1 MPFSIDGII
10 LRFPGGEA
18 GVIRQHQLARDMS
31 DEGGDAMIADLRIE
45 REGQPD
51 LQGKLRFTSEAFLRF
66 PGKDDAEKF
75 YAADSP
81 HKRPVAGCLG
91 LPAQHR
97 IRYRTPLA
105 SETEKADAGDRYGDI
120 FVDTEKSHEAYKEW
134 LAMTR
139 PAPGPGGRRRPLWF
153 DRPLRPVAEAYKL
166 SPGSRRV

>member
-18 GVIRQHQLARDMS
+18 GVIRQHQKS
-31 DEGGDAMIADLRIE
+31 
-45 REGQPD
+45 
-51 LQGKLRFTSEAFLRF
+51 S
-66 PGKDDAEKF
+66 
-75 YAADSP
+75 AADSP

-139 PAPGPGGRRRPLWF
+139 PAPGPGGLRRPLWF
-153 DRPLRPVAEAYKL
+153 ERPLRPVAEAYNYRQDL
-166 SPGSRRV
+166 VASDLAVSGTWEASCCGARRQR